1 MNIDKIAGVVES
13 ILFVSSEPL
22 SIKECHKIFFESGE
36 IDVSIKDVSTAIDKL
51 ERKYQKKDSGLSIL
65 KIENSYQLISR
76 IDNNRFVEK
85 IIIKKRKKSLSQA
98 AFEVLSIIAYK
109 QPITKIEIEEIRGVK
124 SDSALSNLVENE
136 LIYESGRL
144 DKIGKPIL
152 YSTTEKFL
160 LEFGLISLKD
170 LPKNISET
178 EEPVQINI
186 GEDYGK

>member
-1 MNIDKIAGVVES
+1 MNIDKIAGIIES
-13 ILFVSSEPL
+13 ILFVASEPMNA
-22 SIKECHKIFFESGE
+22 KECQKIFLESGE
-36 IDVSIKDVSTAIDKL
+36 IDVSIKDISMAFEKL
-51 ERKYQKKDSGLSIL
+51 EKKYQKKDSGLSIL

-160 LEFGLISLKD
+160 LEFGLSSLKD
-170 LPKNISET
+170 LPKNISEI

-186 GEDYGK
+186 GENYAK

>member
-22 SIKECHKIFFESGE
+22 SIKECHKIFLESGE

-160 LEFGLISLKD
+160 LEFGLSSLED

>member
-1 MNIDKIAGVVES
+1 MNIDKIAGIIES
-13 ILFVSSEPL
+13 ILFVASEPI
-22 SIKECHKIFFESGE
+22 SIKECQKIFLESGE
-36 IDVSIKDVSTAIDKL
+36 IDVSIKDVSMAIDRL
-51 ERKYQKKDSGLSIL
+51 EKKYHKKDSGLSIL

-76 IDNNRFVEK
+76 IDNNSFVER

-160 LEFGLISLKD
+160 VEFGLSSLKD

-178 EEPVQINI
+178 GEPVQINI

>member
-1 MNIDKIAGVVES
+1 MNIDKIASIIES

-22 SIKECHKIFFESGE
+22 SIKECHKIFLESGE
-36 IDVSIKDVSTAIDKL
+36 MDVSIKDVSMAMDKL

-76 IDNNRFVEK
+76 IDNNSFVEK
-85 IIIKKRKKSLSQA
+85 IVIKKRKKSLSQA

-124 SDSALSNLVENE
+124 SDSALSNLVEND

-160 LEFGLISLKD
+160 VEFGLISLKD
-170 LPKNISET
+170 LPKNISDT
-178 EEPVQINI
+178 EDPVQINI
-186 GEDYGK
+186 GENYGK